1 MKKSFWKKAAKKF
14 VACTMASVMMLG
26 ALTACG
32 GKGKNKKTVTL
43 TVFSERANY
52 SGEQMDWSAKYLL
65 DNYNV
70 KLNIVPNTDGAFNTR
85 TEAGD
90 LGDIVVFGSEK
101 DFMKSA
107 QNGLL
112 FDWEEDNVL
121 AENGA
126 YMKEHC
132 NLALEKVR
140 GMNGDGKIYG
150 IPYEVAPNSDDFQTK
165 LYSWDIRWDL
175 YEQLGHPEVKD
186 LDDYL
191 QLFKDMKEL
200 CPTDETGKPTY
211 AFSLWPD
218 WDGDMVMYVQNLARI
233 YYGLDEFENGLY
245 DPRDGSFHGALEENG
260 PYLESLKFFH
270 DLYVNDLLDPAS
282 MTATYDSMVEKMNK
296 GGVFA
301 SVFKYAGEDIFNTDD
316 HVSKNQIMKPLRPTD
331 STISVYGLNPLGS
344 NNYWAIGAK
353 TEYPELCMEIINFF
367 YTPEG
372 TLFTYYGPKGVTW
385 DYDEDG
391 YTYFTELGKKT
402 NNDKSTPMEGDYAGS
417 TYHDGE
423 CQINMTS
430 WSISCENPNSNGETY
445 DCGDWKSEQGEPK
458 CDAEAD
464 WRSFTGCTSFDEYI
478 RTGKYVVKVGSA
490 YTEKERPAELE
501 TTWTNVKNC
510 VVTNSW
516 KAIYAKDDAEFDK
529 IVADMIKQANDYG
542 YEEVLKWA
550 EERAVERKAAED
562 AVSK

>member
-1 MKKSFWKKAAKKF
+1 MKKSFLKRAVKKLAA
-14 VACTMASVMMLG
+14 ATVMSAMLVG
-26 ALTACG
+26 TLTGCG
-32 GKGKNKKTVTL
+32 GSKKEEVITL

-52 SGEQMDWSAKYLL
+52 SGEQMGWTAKYLL

-107 QNGLL
+107 KNGLL

-121 AENGA
+121 ADYGT
-126 YMKEHC
+126 YMKDNC
-132 NLALEKVR
+132 SLALEKVR
-140 GMNGDGKIYG
+140 EMNGDGKIYG
-150 IPYEVAPNSDDFQTK
+150 VPYEVAPTSDNLQSF
-165 LYSWDIRWDL
+165 LYTWDIRWDL
-175 YEQLGHPEVKD
+175 YEQLGHPEVKN
-186 LDDYL
+186 LDDYI

-200 CPTDETGKPTY
+200 CPTDEAGKPTY

-218 WDGDMVMYVQNLARI
+218 WDGNMVMYVKSFATA
-233 YYGLDEFENGLY
+233 YYGYDEFQIGLY
-245 DPRDGSFHGALEENG
+245 DPATGNFHGALEENG
-260 PYLESLKFFH
+260 PYLEMAKFFH

-282 MTATYDSMVEKMNK
+282 MTATYDSMSEKMKK

-301 SVFKYAGEDIFNTDD
+301 SIFNYAGYMLYNTDD
-316 HVSKNQIMKPLRPTD
+316 HVSQNKMMKSLRPSD
-331 STISVYGLNPLGS
+331 ASPIVYGLNTLGG

-353 TEYPELCMEIINFF
+353 TEYPELCMELINFF

-372 TLFTYYGPKGVTW
+372 AMFGWYGPKGVTW

-402 NNDKSTPMEGDYAGS
+402 NFDKSTPMEGDYAGS

-430 WSISCENPNSNGETY
+430 WSQDCNNPDSNGETY
-445 DCGDWKSEQGEPK
+445 NYIDWKSEQGEPA

-464 WRSFTGCTSFDEYI
+464 WRSFTGCTSINEYM
-478 RTGKYVVKVGSA
+478 RSGKYTVSPGTA
-490 YTEKERPAELE
+490 YVDKQVEGELE
-501 TTWTNVKNC
+501 TTWNN
-510 VVTNSW
+510 VTNCITTGTW
-516 KAIYAKDDAEFDK
+516 KAIYAKDDAEFDS

-542 YEEVLKWA
+542 YDKCLEWSL
-550 EERAVERKAAED
+550 ERAKERKAAED

>member
-1 MKKSFWKKAAKKF
+1 MKKSFFKRAVKKF
-14 VACTMASVMMLG
+14 VAVTAMSAMLVG
-26 ALTACG
+26 TLAGCG
-32 GKGKNKKTVTL
+32 GKKKEVITL

-52 SGEQMDWSAKYLL
+52 SGEQMGWTAKYLL

-107 QNGLL
+107 KNGLL

-121 AENGA
+121 ADYGA
-126 YMKEHC
+126 YMKDNC

-150 IPYEVAPNSDDFQTK
+150 VPYEVAPTSEDLQSFMYT
-165 LYSWDIRWDL
+165 WDIRWDL
-175 YEQLGHPEVKD
+175 YEQLGHPEVKN
-186 LDDYL
+186 LDDYI
-191 QLFKDMKEL
+191 QLFKDMKAL
-200 CPTDETGKPTY
+200 CPTDEAGKPTY

-218 WDGDMVMYVQNLARI
+218 WDGNMVMYVKSFATA
-233 YYGLDEFENGLY
+233 YYGYDEFQIGLY
-245 DPRDGSFHGALEENG
+245 DPATGTFHGALEENG
-260 PYLESLKFFH
+260 PYLEMVKFFH
-270 DLYVNDLLDPAS
+270 DLYANDLLDPAS
-282 MTATYDSMVEKMNK
+282 MTATYDSMSEKMKK

-301 SVFKYAGEDIFNTDD
+301 SIFNYAGYMLYNTED
-316 HVSKNQIMKPLRPTD
+316 HVSQNKMMKSLRPSD
-331 STISVYGLNPLGS
+331 ASPIVYGLNTLGG

-353 TEYPELCMEIINFF
+353 TEYPELCMELINFF

-372 TLFTYYGPKGVTW
+372 AMFGWYGPKGVTW

-402 NNDKSTPMEGDYAGS
+402 NFDKSTPMEGDYAGA

-430 WSISCENPNSNGETY
+430 WSQDCDNPDSNGETY
-445 DCGDWKSEQGEPK
+445 NYVDWKSEQGDPA

-464 WRSFTGCTSFDEYI
+464 WRSFTGCTSINEYM
-478 RTGKYVVKVGSA
+478 RSGKYTVAPGTDYVDKQVEG
-490 YTEKERPAELE
+490 ELE
-501 TTWTNVKNC
+501 TTWNN
-510 VVTNSW
+510 VTNCITTNTW
-516 KAIYAKDDAEFDK
+516 KAIYAKDDAEFEK

-542 YEEVLKWA
+542 YDKCLEWSN
-550 EERAVERKAAED
+550 ERAKERKAAED
-562 AVSK
+562 KVSK